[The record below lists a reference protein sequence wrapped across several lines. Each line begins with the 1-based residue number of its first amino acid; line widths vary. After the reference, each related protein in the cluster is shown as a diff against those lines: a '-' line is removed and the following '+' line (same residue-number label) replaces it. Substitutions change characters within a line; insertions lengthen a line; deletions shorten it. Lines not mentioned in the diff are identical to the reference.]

1 MRERHNVKYSKGIV
15 QLEQIWEEEHEAGYI
30 TACPDAI
37 PKELYFFRIG
47 ILTLCLGLD
56 NCSHCPEGELYESGG
71 LC

>member
-47 ILTLCLGLD
+47 ILTLCLDWITVLIA
-56 NCSHCPEGELYESGG
+56 
-71 LC
+71 